1 MAILCWTASTFD
13 LFVACPLSRLPN
25 LPACLLGCQALRL
38 LPLTLVRSNKT
49 CSKPKANQAGHQE
62 VVQLQSMPYCDSV
75 TFCQLPQ
82 VTFQPFQDDDDEDL
96 KSFLTSWLFALPA
109 IKWTICWL
117 SEAPAAA
124 ATTIEKCCCAVAHAY
139 RTFSRR
145 RTIERQQK
153 GLTQP
158 SG

>member
-1 MAILCWTASTFD
+1 MLDSKHI
-13 LFVACPLSRLPN
+13 RLVCRMSSLGQPSG
-25 LPACLLGCQALRL
+25 LLGCQALRL

-49 CSKPKANQAGHQE
+49 CSRPKANQAGHQE
-62 VVQLQSMPYCDSV
+62 VVQLQSMPYCDPV
-75 TFCQLPQ
+75 TFFQLPQ
-82 VTFQPFQDDDDEDL
+82 VTFQPFQDDDDL

-117 SEAPAAA
+117 SAAPAAA

-145 RTIERQQK
+145 STIEGQQK